1 MKDAQFI
8 TRFCPVVMPKEF
20 VDAHHKLDRAVDRL
34 YQRKPFETDADR
46 VALLFKRYQA
56 LTS

>member
-1 MKDAQFI
+1 
-8 TRFCPVVMPKEF
+8 MPKEL

-34 YQRKPFETDADR
+34 YQRKAFEGDAER
-46 VALLFKRYQA
+46 VALLFKRYQE